1 MSPKPQP
8 SQGSNLFQRAIF
20 RITHPETHTAQEWDE
35 IKKRKKQQ
43 RREKRKAL
51 LHRTTAS
58 PQEPLAQKQPHREK
72 RQGLLRRATTPSRE
86 PLTLIPFTFKSLIIR
101 AVFAVGIPAAIAA
114 FFAWQAP
121 WDGFVR
127 DSNIFGAFI
136 SVGVWGLACW
146 CYAQFGSANEGNDR
160 ARPLKS
166 VGILVLVITFCLMAC
181 AFVAWIEYL
190 RMTHLSIMTNGN
202 DAAPWSTYM
211 AQLVDSFVA
220 SGLPVTLTL
229 FTCVRIASWA
239 WRRWSEAFEASE
251 ALWWLDAGVRVLKF
265 FAHLFAVLAVGT
277 SLALLCEAGLYS
289 NIPLWF
295 NGPWWAGVASLAQ
308 QLAQTGMLWVL
319 AAACVLRVA
328 WRRFKLWNDVRT
340 ERERSL
346 WKQQP
351 DPKPDLAISA
361 KTAFSSAIASIVR
374 IVCLTAIVLAFIAS
388 ALALVYPE
396 GLPSATL
403 LATMASALTTGPLA
417 GALVACVALYLARLA
432 KNRWAMSSGKTHGF
446 LCGLA
451 TFGWVLAAIA
461 TAGLAL
467 YGIVCAQQATGV
479 FSTLGWQLQSGLE
492 NPNIWGCVIHLVIIV
507 VIVIIVL
514 YIVVMLIPFDGGVGA
529 GGGGGGY
536 AAGGGGGGSG
546 FGSSSDPKRQNVN
559 DRYGRKLVEVD
570 DSGIFSPT
578 TLRDRHGAK
587 IGTARESW
595 DGSTHVSIGD
605 DEYRVREALF
615 SSDKIVEKDGEEVG
629 RIRES
634 GQGDERFYKK

>member
-1 MSPKPQP
+1 MSLKPQLP
-8 SQGSNLFQRAIF
+8 QGSNLFQRAIS

-35 IKKRKKQQ
+35 IAKRKKQQ
-43 RREKRKAL
+43 RREKHKAL
-51 LHRTTAS
+51 LHRITAS
-58 PQEPLAQKQPHREK
+58 SQEPLAQKQQRREN
-72 RQGLLRRATTPSRE
+72 RQGLLRRATTPSCG
-86 PLTLIPFTFKSLIIR
+86 PLELFPFTFKSLTIR

-121 WDGFVR
+121 WDGFVH
-127 DSNIFGAFI
+127 DSNIFGVFI
-136 SVGVWGLACW
+136 SVGVWSLACW

-166 VGILVLVITFCLMAC
+166 VGILALIITFCLMAC

-190 RMTHLSIMTNGN
+190 RMTHLNIMTNGN
-202 DAAPWSTYM
+202 DVVPWSTYM

-251 ALWWLDAGVRVLKF
+251 ALWWLDTGVRVLKF
-265 FAHLFAVLAVGT
+265 FAHLLAVLAVGA
-277 SLALLCEAGLYS
+277 SLALLCEAGLYP

-295 NGPWWAGVASLAQ
+295 NGSWWTGVASLVQ

-346 WKQQP
+346 WRQQP
-351 DPKPDLAISA
+351 DPKPDLAIST
-361 KTAFSSAIASIVR
+361 KTAFLSAIASVVR
-374 IVCLTAIVLAFIAS
+374 TVCLTAIALAFIAS

-396 GLPSATL
+396 GLPSVTL

-432 KNRWAMSSGKTHGF
+432 KNRWAMSSGKTYGF
-446 LCGLA
+446 LRGLA
-451 TFGWVLAAIA
+451 TFVWALAAIA

-492 NPNIWGCVIHLVIIV
+492 NPNIWGFVIHLLIV
-507 VIVIIVL
+507 VAIVIIVL
-514 YIVVMLIPFDGGVGA
+514 CIVVMLIPFGEGGA

-536 AAGGGGGGSG
+536 AAGGGGGGSS
-546 FGSSSDPKRQNVN
+546 FGSSSDPKRQSVN
-559 DRYGRKLVEVD
+559 DRFGRKLVEVD

-578 TLRDRHGAK
+578 TLRDRHGSK

-634 GQGDERFYKK
+634 GRCDERFYKK